1 MNIVAIK
8 IFRCMSA
15 RQRAA
20 AISGTPVT
28 SSCFRTLRGWSTS
41 FLAGIIATV
50 LCLELTSNMTDTPP
64 HVSDAESELPPPTAG
79 FAAFLEFSG
88 QTTLGQL
95 VATTLDLNPREP
107 GLLRLIAGNAAEISV
122 TATVSDLEWPK
133 HLYVQCSSYS
143 EYKRVAPIFATLE
156 HSPYQDRQVQ
166 YDNNRLTEQRPALL
180 APEPGLKKTLVASE
194 PSRGREDATRWR
206 LAEFPAFDDFGF
218 LDGDFLNP
226 DHVTDYEPS
235 ISDWNLVGSEPS
247 MTSDSNDRPVAQSD
261 SSWKRFAQSKI
272 VSSDAKRLKSSVQLN
287 PQSLMKSFGASPSD
301 QLSALFSLP
310 DSSLKVLEVPLKN
323 FSESPEQVAYKER
336 ILLARRVRLT
346 RSDDDLRD
354 ASVAKLQ
361 KLMLIDPQA
370 TRLGDLLAPMDAKPM
385 TELEVRVT
393 LEIKEYDVYSYLNHL
408 DREKAGATASSG
420 FIEALRFLDGIA
432 IFTHANL
439 EVVLSPRVTGLAHQ
453 LFMQKKPLQQ
463 KDPLPCKI
471 VKELE
476 ALLVRKQDDIQVVI
490 LGQLLWCFH
499 SGSRWSDAMRLKSLK
514 LEKQETVSLIVGDA
528 LGSKTSTSKESKTHL
543 IPYVAIGSG
552 ISALNWGELWLD
564 ARTSQLGRDPEPFL
578 PTFSCRTGKW
588 GDTPMSSTEATGY
601 LVDFITE
608 VLPLMGDGY
617 KINLKALGTHSLK
630 TGLLTMASRS
640 TNVQFSLSD
649 RRVLGHHI
657 APGDRSALTY
667 SREAYTALYG
677 KVLACFRDIQNG
689 FFDPDASPL
698 SRILEAAD
706 HLAEGKHHSASH
718 MTGELQVEG
727 TEEICE
733 ISSESSEE
741 AFDLVEVCDDG
752 SQKPKRCPFPASGS
766 WECIVHKKSG
776 IVHCLQSSTFTF
788 CGRPYSANYV
798 KLDEAIIEDMECC
811 ILCGK
816 QLGAGVE

>member
-1 MNIVAIK
+1 
-8 IFRCMSA
+8 
-15 RQRAA
+15 
-20 AISGTPVT
+20 
-28 SSCFRTLRGWSTS
+28 
-41 FLAGIIATV
+41 
-50 LCLELTSNMTDTPP
+50 
-64 HVSDAESELPPPTAG
+64 
-79 FAAFLEFSG
+79 
-88 QTTLGQL
+88 
-95 VATTLDLNPREP
+95 
-107 GLLRLIAGNAAEISV
+107 
-122 TATVSDLEWPK
+122 
-133 HLYVQCSSYS
+133 
-143 EYKRVAPIFATLE
+143 
-156 HSPYQDRQVQ
+156 
-166 YDNNRLTEQRPALL
+166 
-180 APEPGLKKTLVASE
+180 
-194 PSRGREDATRWR
+194 
-206 LAEFPAFDDFGF
+206 
-218 LDGDFLNP
+218 
-226 DHVTDYEPS
+226 
-235 ISDWNLVGSEPS
+235 

-261 SSWKRFAQSKI
+261 ISWKRFAQSKI
-272 VSSDAKRLKSSVQLN
+272 VSSDAKRLKSSLQLK

-301 QLSALFSLP
+301 QLSALLSLP

-354 ASVAKLQ
+354 ASVAELQ
-361 KLMLIDPQA
+361 KLILIDPQA

-385 TELEVRVT
+385 TELEVRKSIEHAFSKKSSST
-393 LEIKEYDVYSYLNHL
+393 LYKRACALSRYVEWFRQLNRLGSPLRIKEYDVYSYLNHV

-514 LEKQETVSLIVGDA
+514 MEKQETVSLIVGDA
-528 LGSKTSTSKESKTHL
+528 LGSKTSASKESKTRL

-564 ARTSQLGRDPEPFL
+564 ARASQLGRDPEPFL

-601 LVDFITE
+601 LVDFITAI
-608 VLPLMGDGY
+608 LPLMGDGY

-630 TGLLTMASRS
+630 TGLLTMGS

-657 APGDRSALTY
+657 APGDRSPLTY

-689 FFDPDASPL
+689 P
-698 SRILEAAD
+698 
-706 HLAEGKHHSASH
+706 G
-718 MTGELQVEG
+718 
-727 TEEICE
+727 
-733 ISSESSEE
+733 
-741 AFDLVEVCDDG
+741 
-752 SQKPKRCPFPASGS
+752 
-766 WECIVHKKSG
+766 CITP
-776 IVHCLQSSTFTF
+776 I
-788 CGRPYSANYV
+788 
-798 KLDEAIIEDMECC
+798 
-811 ILCGK
+811 
-816 QLGAGVE
+816 

>member
-1 MNIVAIK
+1 M
-8 IFRCMSA
+8 
-15 RQRAA
+15 
-20 AISGTPVT
+20 
-28 SSCFRTLRGWSTS
+28 
-41 FLAGIIATV
+41 
-50 LCLELTSNMTDTPP
+50 
-64 HVSDAESELPPPTAG
+64 
-79 FAAFLEFSG
+79 
-88 QTTLGQL
+88 
-95 VATTLDLNPREP
+95 
-107 GLLRLIAGNAAEISV
+107 
-122 TATVSDLEWPK
+122 
-133 HLYVQCSSYS
+133 
-143 EYKRVAPIFATLE
+143 
-156 HSPYQDRQVQ
+156 
-166 YDNNRLTEQRPALL
+166 
-180 APEPGLKKTLVASE
+180 
-194 PSRGREDATRWR
+194 
-206 LAEFPAFDDFGF
+206 
-218 LDGDFLNP
+218 
-226 DHVTDYEPS
+226 
-235 ISDWNLVGSEPS
+235 
-247 MTSDSNDRPVAQSD
+247 
-261 SSWKRFAQSKI
+261 SWKRFAQSKI
-272 VSSDAKRLKSSVQLN
+272 VSSEAKRLKSSIQLK

-301 QLSALFSLP
+301 QLSTLLSLP
-310 DSSLKVLEVPLKN
+310 DASLKVLGVPLEK

-361 KLMLIDPQA
+361 KLILIDPQA

-385 TELEVRVT
+385 TELEVRKSI
-393 LEIKEYDVYSYLNHL
+393 EP
-408 DREKAGATASSG
+408 RELAPSVGM
-420 FIEALRFLDGIA
+420 FLDGIA

-463 KDPLPCKI
+463 KDPLPCGI

-476 ALLVRKQDDIQVVI
+476 ALLVRKQDEIQVVI

-499 SGSRWSDAMRLKSLK
+499 SGSRWSDSLRLKSLK
-514 LEKQETVSLIVGDA
+514 LEKQEMVSLIVGDA
-528 LGSKTSTSKESKTHL
+528 LGSKTSTSKESKTRL

-552 ISALNWGELWLD
+552 ISALNWGELWLN
-564 ARTSQLGRDPEPFL
+564 ARAAQLGRDPEPFL
-578 PTFSCRTGKW
+578 PTFTCRTGKW
-588 GDTPMSSTEATGY
+588 GETPMSSTEATGY

-608 VLPLMGDGY
+608 ILPLMGEGY
-617 KINLKALGTHSLK
+617 KIDLKALGTHSLK
-630 TGLLTMASRS
+630 TGLLTMASS
-640 TNVQFSLSD
+640 VQFSLSD

-689 FFDPDASPL
+689 LFDPDASPL
-698 SRILEAAD
+698 ARILEAAG
-706 HLAEGKHHSASH
+706 HLAGGKPHSTSLPA
-718 MTGELQVEG
+718 GDLQAEI
-727 TEEICE
+727 TEDICE

>member
-1 MNIVAIK
+1 MVSEILAWQVPRWK
-8 IFRCMSA
+8 
-15 RQRAA
+15 
-20 AISGTPVT
+20 T
-28 SSCFRTLRGWSTS
+28 SEC
-41 FLAGIIATV
+41 
-50 LCLELTSNMTDTPP
+50 
-64 HVSDAESELPPPTAG
+64 
-79 FAAFLEFSG
+79 
-88 QTTLGQL
+88 
-95 VATTLDLNPREP
+95 
-107 GLLRLIAGNAAEISV
+107 
-122 TATVSDLEWPK
+122 
-133 HLYVQCSSYS
+133 
-143 EYKRVAPIFATLE
+143 
-156 HSPYQDRQVQ
+156 
-166 YDNNRLTEQRPALL
+166 
-180 APEPGLKKTLVASE
+180 
-194 PSRGREDATRWR
+194 
-206 LAEFPAFDDFGF
+206 PAFDDFGF
-218 LDGDFLNP
+218 LDEEFFDP

-235 ISDWNLVGSEPS
+235 ISDWNLVGSEKSSPS
-247 MTSDSNDRPVAQSD
+247 GCSDRPVIQSEV
-261 SSWKRFAQSKI
+261 SWKRFAQSKM
-272 VSSDAKRLKSSVQLN
+272 VSSEAKRLKSSIQLK
-287 PQSLMKSFGASPSD
+287 PQSLVKSFGASPSD

-310 DSSLKVLEVPLKN
+310 DSSLKLLEMPLER
-323 FSESPEQVAYKER
+323 FAESPEQVAYKER
-336 ILLARRVRLT
+336 ILLARRV
-346 RSDDDLRD
+346 
-354 ASVAKLQ
+354 
-361 KLMLIDPQA
+361 DPQA

-385 TELEVRVT
+385 TELEVRKSIEHAFSKKSSST
-393 LEIKEYDVYSYLNHL
+393 LYKRACALSRYVEWFRQLNRLGSPLRIKEYDVYSYLNHL
-408 DREKAGATASSG
+408 DRERAGATASSG

-463 KDPLPCKI
+463 KDPLPCGV

-476 ALLVRKQDDIQVVI
+476 ALLVRKQDEIQVVI

-499 SGSRWSDAMRLKSLK
+499 SGSRWSDSLRLKSLK
-514 LEKQETVSLIVGDA
+514 LEKQEMVSLIVGDA
-528 LGSKTSTSKESKTHL
+528 LGSKTSTSKESKTRL

-552 ISALNWGELWLD
+552 ISALNWGELWLN
-564 ARTSQLGRDPEPFL
+564 ARAAQLGRDPEPFL

-588 GDTPMSSTEATGY
+588 GETPMSSTEATGY

-608 VLPLMGDGY
+608 ILPLMGEGY
-617 KINLKALGTHSLK
+617 KIDLKALGTHSLK

-689 FFDPDASPL
+689 LFDPDASPL
-698 SRILEAAD
+698 ARILEAAG
-706 HLAEGKHHSASH
+706 HLAEVKPHSAPFPA
-718 MTGELQVEG
+718 GDLQAEF
-727 TEEICE
+727 TEDICE